1 MQHPNK
7 NSLYCLSYPRS
18 GSSWFRYC
26 FAFITGT
33 DTDKPGFLCHSHWQT
48 DKEYKIE
55 NCYDVASILLLRN
68 YKEAIFSEIKNNIST
83 NPIAFF
89 AQVLEFLG
97 CNDYGPIS
105 ELATKTLHSPFPEN
119 AQEAEN
125 AFFDLKVEQ
134 YVNDFLLS
142 DLPTFSNRI
151 VDKEHRIGVERLLSH
166 SLVYH
171 HYFALQ
177 LRRYYELLE
186 YHNKVVNTNS
196 KKALLI
202 KYEDFIQNSP
212 LELNN
217 MIDFMKS
224 NNLISPKTTRLYKTK
239 LDELNK
245 NIEVHQK
252 LSIIKYRSR
261 RHLGSTFDKDVSH
274 SSEHRKEFLIEI
286 DNVLKNKN
294 LELYNQYLSDYEE
307 KVV

>member
-33 DTDKPGFLCHSHWQT
+33 NTDKPGLLCHSHWQT

-55 NCYDVASILLLRN
+55 NCYDVANILLLRN
-68 YKEAIFSEIKNNIST
+68 YKEAIFSEIKNIIST
-83 NPIAFF
+83 NPVAFF
-89 AQVLEFLG
+89 AHVLEFLER
-97 CNDYGPIS
+97 NDFGPIS
-105 ELATKTLHSPFPEN
+105 ELATKTMNSQFPKTS
-119 AQEAEN
+119 QVAEN
-125 AFFDLKVEQ
+125 AFFDLNVEQ

-142 DLPTFSNRI
+142 NLPTFNNRI
-151 VDKEHRIGVERLLSH
+151 VDKEHRIGVELLLSN

-171 HYFALQ
+171 YHFALQ

-186 YHNKVVNTNS
+186 YHNKVVNTNP

-217 MIDFMKS
+217 MIDFMKC

-239 LDELNK
+239 LDELSN
-245 NIEVHQK
+245 NIEIHK
-252 LSIIKYRSR
+252 NLSLNKYRSQ
-261 RHLGSTFDKDVSH
+261 RHLGSSFNNVSH
-274 SSEHRKEFLIEI
+274 SSEHRKEFLIQI

-307 KVV
+307 KED